1 MCNDDFLDQPSTDDL
16 IQWDEQRQQEEE
28 EQQWYDFLRDK
39 EERFG
44 RIGLEDPF
52 LEEKY
57 TPEELEQI
65 IDEQW
70 DGDCIDEAFEDET
83 ELWIA

>member
-1 MCNDDFLDQPSTDDL
+1 MNNGDFLNLPSMDDL
-16 IQWDEQRQQEEE
+16 IQWDEQRQQEED

-44 RIGLEDPF
+44 REGLIDPF

-70 DGDCIDEAFEDET
+70 DGDYIDDSFEDET
-83 ELWIA
+83 EF

>member
-1 MCNDDFLDQPSTDDL
+1 MNDDELFSQPKDDL
-16 IQWDEQRQQEEE
+16 IQWDEQRQQEE

-57 TPEELEQI
+57 TPEELEEI

-83 ELWIA
+83 EL

>member
-1 MCNDDFLDQPSTDDL
+1 MQDDDFFSQPSMDDL

-39 EERFG
+39 VERYG
-44 RIGLEDPF
+44 RDGLIDPF

-57 TPEELEQI
+57 SPEELEQL
-65 IDEQW
+65 DYS
-70 DGDCIDEAFEDET
+70 DYDADCPEEEY
-83 ELWIA
+83 

>member
-1 MCNDDFLDQPSTDDL
+1 MNDDELFSQPKDDL
-16 IQWDEQRQQEEE
+16 IQWDEQRQQEE

-70 DGDCIDEAFEDET
+70 DGDCIDEALEDET
-83 ELWIA
+83 EL

>member
-1 MCNDDFLDQPSTDDL
+1 MNDDELFSQPKDDV
-16 IQWDEQRQQEEE
+16 IQWDEQRQQEE

-39 EERFG
+39 EERFD
-44 RIGLEDPF
+44 RIGEDPF

-83 ELWIA
+83 ELVVMR